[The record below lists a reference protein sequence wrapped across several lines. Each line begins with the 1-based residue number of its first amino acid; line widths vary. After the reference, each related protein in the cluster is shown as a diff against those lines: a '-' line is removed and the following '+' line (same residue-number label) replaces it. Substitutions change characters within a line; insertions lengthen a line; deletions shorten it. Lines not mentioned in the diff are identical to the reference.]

1 MKKIEEKSTIYP
13 QKIEKNDINQRF
25 VSAVE
30 YLVKNKLAK
39 NSTIATA
46 LGIKQNTFT
55 EILKYRSGAGS
66 EYIAN
71 LCVLYDI
78 NPDWLL
84 TGRGEMLR
92 EENPFSKEAIDKMA
106 AARPNATPQ
115 QIISALA
122 AIIRQQAQEIEQ
134 LKASLQAANAI

>member
-1 MKKIEEKSTIYP
+1 MILDRIKQYYEYKGIPVAAFEKSIGVSNGALSKQIKKKGATIGS
-13 QKIEKNDINQRF
+13 D
-25 VSAVE
+25 
-30 YLVKNKLAK
+30 KLE
-39 NSTIATA
+39 NI
-46 LGIKQNTFT
+46 LIK
-55 EILKYRSGAGS
+55 YD
-66 EYIAN
+66 
-71 LCVLYDI
+71 DI